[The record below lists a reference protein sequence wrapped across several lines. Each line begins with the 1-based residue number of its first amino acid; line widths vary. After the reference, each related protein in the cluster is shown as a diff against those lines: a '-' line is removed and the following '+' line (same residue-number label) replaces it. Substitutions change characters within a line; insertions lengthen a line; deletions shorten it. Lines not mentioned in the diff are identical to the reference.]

1 MSFFLNNVNAFKIKT
16 AIKLTTKNNTELLI
30 FIFILKN
37 NSNYFSFLFPFFQYL
52 SEGNKIVCLIITSF
66 CK

>member
-37 NSNYFSFLFPFFQYL
+37 NSNYFSFLFLFFQYL
-52 SEGNKIVCLIITSF
+52 
-66 CK
+66 